1 MNGNFFVMINIA
13 SSFTLPINN
22 SKRLQVHTCSL
33 QKSYNQD
40 SFITFGAY
48 KETDKSLKSVLERQG
63 KHIPE
68 RVKKLAEE
76 KVANGVDDTLWN
88 VQKEAYAGLK
98 DCKNLSEIKRHFPE
112 FRDVITVEEVLE
124 ILRAEFED

>member
-1 MNGNFFVMINIA
+1 MLQISFNNNVANINY
-13 SSFTLPINN
+13 S
-22 SKRLQVHTCSL
+22 
-33 QKSYNQD
+33 QKSTQPKVKLSNINQD
-40 SFITFGAY
+40 SFITFGAD
-48 KETDKSLKSVLERQG
+48 KETDKSLKSVLERCG
-63 KHIPE
+63 EHIPE
-68 RVKKLAEE
+68 RIKKLAEE

-124 ILRAEFED
+124 ILRSEFEDEE